1 MTRNH
6 HQTGHSKARPKVAS
20 VKQVLSFVRPHW
32 RPFLGA
38 MLALG
43 LASGINLLFPE
54 IIRRL
59 LNSSNMRV
67 LAEHWALI
75 AMALVLLFAIQGV
88 AFYFRAFLFAI
99 VGQRVVAQLRER
111 IFHNIVHR
119 SIQFFDEAKS
129 SDLVSRLGNDTQL
142 LQDAV
147 SIKLSV
153 VIRYALQV
161 LVGLGLM
168 AYLSIGLTLT
178 TLLILPL
185 LVGLSLGLAK
195 KLRHYSKLQQTEL
208 AQALTIAQEAFEGI
222 RVVKAFNREQHE
234 EKRFDST
241 NNRVLGIGADRARI
255 SAFFQS
261 FVSFLLNAAIVFV
274 LFLGIHLV
282 DTSRLSFGDLT
293 AFLLYG
299 AIVAVSFSLVAAA
312 FTELLQSM
320 GAADRIIDFL
330 GNPSADA
337 SKDIKTLS
345 DKINSIRFDAVS
357 FAYPARPD
365 VQVLRDISF
374 TLARGTTTAIVGPS
388 GAGKTSIIQLLLGF
402 YQPSSGS
409 ITLDGTLLSAEN
421 TAQFRE
427 HVAIVPQDQIL
438 FAASIGENVRYGN
451 LSASASEVREA
462 CRQAN
467 ILDFILG
474 LPQQFDTPVGERGV
488 QLSMGQK
495 QRLAI
500 ARAILRNPQLL
511 ILDEAT
517 SALDSENEHQ
527 IQEALSRMLVD
538 RTALIIAH
546 RLSTIRRAHQVLVV
560 SNGKV
565 VQAGTHESLSAQP
578 GLYRQLVER
587 QELLSDSHAA

>member
-1 MTRNH
+1 MKNSADKTAN
-6 HQTGHSKARPKVAS
+6 SKSKPSVAS
-20 VKQVLSFVRPHW
+20 VKQILAFVRPHW

-38 MLALG
+38 MVALG
-43 LASGINLLFPE
+43 IASGINLLFPE
-54 IIRRL
+54 ILRRL
-59 LNSSNMRV
+59 VNDSS
-67 LAEHWALI
+67 LKLLTEHWGLI
-75 AMALVLLFAIQGV
+75 ALGLVALFAIQAL
-88 AFYFRAFLFAI
+88 AFYYRALLFSI
-99 VGQRVVAQLRER
+99 VGQRVVAQLRTE
-111 IFHNIVHR
+111 IFDNIVNR
-119 SIQFFDEAKS
+119 NVQFFDNAKS

-161 LVGLGLM
+161 VVGLGLM
-168 AYLSIGLTLT
+168 AYLSLGLTLT

-195 KLRHYSKLQQTEL
+195 KLRHFSKLQQTEL
-208 AQALTIAQEAFEGI
+208 SQSLTIAQETFEGI
-222 RVVKAFNREQHE
+222 RVVKAFNRESHE
-234 EKRFDST
+234 KKRFDVS
-241 NNRVLGIGADRARI
+241 NYKVLGIGTQRAKV

-274 LFLGIHLV
+274 LFLGVHLV
-282 DTSRLSFGDLT
+282 DTSRLSYGDLT

-320 GAADRIIDFL
+320 GAADRIVDFL
-330 GNPSADA
+330 GARHEAKPPTGLTTPLGDMRF
-337 SKDIKTLS
+337 
-345 DKINSIRFDAVS
+345 NSVS
-357 FAYPARPD
+357 FAYPARPEI
-365 VQVLRDISF
+365 QVLHDISF
-374 TLARGTTTAIVGPS
+374 DLPRGTTTAIVGPS

-402 YQPSSGS
+402 YSPTKGNITLNGS
-409 ITLDGTLLSAEN
+409 ILSAEN
-421 TAQFRE
+421 AQQFRE
-427 HVAIVPQDQIL
+427 HVAIVPQDQVL
-438 FAASIGENVRYGN
+438 FATSIGENLRYGK
-451 LSASASEVREA
+451 LDASTTELEDA
-462 CRQAN
+462 CRKAN

-500 ARAILRNPQLL
+500 ARAILRNPQFL

-517 SALDSENEHQ
+517 SALDSENEYQ
-527 IQEALSRMLVD
+527 IQEALSKLLKD

-546 RLSTIRRAHQVLVV
+546 RLSTIRRAQQVLVV
-560 SNGKV
+560 ENGRV
-565 VQAGTHESLSAQP
+565 VQAGTHESLSAQA

-587 QELLSDSHAA
+587 QELLTDSSSER